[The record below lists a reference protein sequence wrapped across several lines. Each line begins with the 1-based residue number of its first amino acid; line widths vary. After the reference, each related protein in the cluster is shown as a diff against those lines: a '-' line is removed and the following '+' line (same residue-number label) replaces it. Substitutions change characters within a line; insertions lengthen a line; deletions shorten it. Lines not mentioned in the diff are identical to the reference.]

1 MKKSYS
7 GLAMHG
13 FGSRQWRDRPV
24 ELTGTKIGILGL
36 GTSGRIVGKGLQF
49 FGSDLY
55 YYSRTRKPESEKE
68 GFQYLALEE
77 LLKTVD
83 ILCTCLSRNA
93 ILLHQHEFE
102 LFGNGKILINTSIG
116 PCHDM
121 DALRSWLSNKD
132 NYFLCDTVMASGD
145 ASGEIVSFPNVFCV
159 NKPSGSSIQG
169 TKRLSKKVLQNI
181 EEFLFSS

>member
-7 GLAMHG
+7 GLVRLMHG

-36 GTSGRIVGKGLQF
+36 GTSGRMVGKGLQF

-93 ILLHQHEFE
+93 ILLHQ
-102 LFGNGKILINTSIG
+102 L
-116 PCHDM
+116 
-121 DALRSWLSNKD
+121 
-132 NYFLCDTVMASGD
+132 
-145 ASGEIVSFPNVFCV
+145 PNVFCV

-181 EEFLFSS
+181 EDFLFSS